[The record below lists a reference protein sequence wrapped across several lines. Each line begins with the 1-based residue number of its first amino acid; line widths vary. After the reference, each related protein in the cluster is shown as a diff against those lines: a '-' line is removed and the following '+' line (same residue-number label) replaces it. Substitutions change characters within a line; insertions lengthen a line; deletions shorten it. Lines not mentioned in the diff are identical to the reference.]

1 MTGVSV
7 PPVAQPPATARGMD
21 TRWIDKRAADQEAAL
36 GVGLFNLLRDLER
49 HAGKKPR
56 IGRNTRLRDAL
67 VRLGQDPF
75 LSFPDNDLSRLDRTA
90 SPPRV
95 RAQFMGFFGAFGA
108 FPLNWTEEIRQWFEA
123 GDDSFVAFVD
133 IFAARYQE
141 LFFRA
146 WSDSRAITQFDHPQ
160 DDRFQAYV
168 QAQSGT
174 GTAAFRDRD
183 SVPDTFKLRLAP
195 LAMGR
200 VKSAVRLRQM
210 LTPHLRNTASV
221 RIEEMVPIWLE
232 FEPDALCHVG
242 MQASVLGRNMHLGAR
257 VRSISEKFR
266 IHLHV
271 EDIATY
277 RRFLP
282 GGADHAQLRDIVF
295 WYLGQR
301 YAVEV
306 SLWLPEPQVQPA
318 VLGQTAVLGWMACI
332 APDMTQARHD
342 IHATRFAL
350 TPQDISQDAQRSA

>member
-1 MTGVSV
+1 M
-7 PPVAQPPATARGMD
+7 PPVPQAPATRMD
-21 TRWIDKRAADQEAAL
+21 TGWIDQRAAEQDAAL
-36 GVGLFNLLRDLER
+36 GVGLFNLLRGLER
-49 HAGKKPR
+49 TAGKKPR

-75 LSFPDNDLSRLDRTA
+75 LSFPDTDLSRLDRTA
-90 SPPRV
+90 SPPKV

-146 WSDSRAITQFDHPQ
+146 WSDTRAITQFDHPT
-160 DDRFQAYV
+160 DDRFQSYI
-168 QAQSGT
+168 QAQFGT
-174 GTAAFRDRD
+174 ATAAFHNRDT
-183 SVPDTFKLRLAP
+183 VPDTFKLRLAP
-195 LAMGR
+195 LATGR
-200 VKSAVRLRQM
+200 VKSAVRLCQM
-210 LTPHLRNTASV
+210 LALHLQNAASV
-221 RIEEMVPIWLE
+221 RIEEMVPIWLD

-242 MQASVLGRNMHLGAR
+242 VQASMLGRNMHLGAR

-271 EDIATY
+271 PDIDTY

-282 GGADHAQLRDIVF
+282 GGPDHAQLRDIVF

-301 YAVEV
+301 YAIEI
-306 SLWLPEPQVQPA
+306 SLWLPQPQVQPA
-318 VLGQTAVLGWMACI
+318 VLGETSVLGWMACI
-332 APDMTQARHD
+332 RPDRTQAQHD
-342 IHATRFAL
+342 IHATRYAL
-350 TPQDISQDAQRSA
+350 TPHILPQESQRSA